1 VAGLASSFLPQ
12 AISVAATVAAKA
24 KRPNVRFVIMG
35 VSPLLGVG
43 PARKRFFLTA
53 NGLET
58 KNQTK

>member
-1 VAGLASSFLPQ
+1 
-12 AISVAATVAAKA
+12 VAATVAAKA